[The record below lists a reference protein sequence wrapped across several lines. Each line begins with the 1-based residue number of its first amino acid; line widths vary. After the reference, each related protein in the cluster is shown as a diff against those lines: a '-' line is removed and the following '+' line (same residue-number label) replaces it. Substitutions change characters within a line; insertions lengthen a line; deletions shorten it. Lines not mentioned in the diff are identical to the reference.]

1 MPVRKDASGRRYVEV
16 EAEVPGT
23 PEEVWQAIATGPG
36 ISSWFVPSRVEERVG
51 GVASSNFGPG
61 MESTATI
68 TAWEPPRRF
77 ALESK
82 DDMGPGS
89 PPIATEWTVESRAGG
104 TCIVRV
110 VHSWFADSDDW
121 DNQIEGVE
129 QGWPSFFRILRI
141 ALTHYRG
148 LPGGAFQA
156 MAMSASSVP
165 QVWSNVM
172 TELGFV
178 DAVEAQYVPSKKA
191 GLPLAGRVERVGQPE
206 YPELLLKLD
215 EPAPGTAH
223 LFAMSMGGQTCLS
236 LRVYLYGER
245 AAAIAARE
253 EPRWQAWMQER
264 FPAAGDANMA
274 ESPGVTAQ

>member
-1 MPVRKDASGRRYVEV
+1 
-16 EAEVPGT
+16 
-23 PEEVWQAIATGPG
+23 
-36 ISSWFVPSRVEERVG
+36 
-51 GVASSNFGPG
+51 

-89 PPIATEWTVESRAGG
+89 PPIASEWTVESRTGS

-110 VHSWFADSDDW
+110 VHSWFADGDDW
-121 DNQIEGVE
+121 DNQVEGLE

-148 LPGGAFQA
+148 LPSGALQA
-156 MAMSASSVP
+156 MAMSASPVP
-165 QVWSNVM
+165 QVWSTVI

-178 DAVEAQYVPSKKA
+178 HAAETQYLKSQA
-191 GLPLAGRVERVGQPE
+191 SGLPLAGRVERVGRPE
-206 YPELLLKLD
+206 DPELLLKLD

-236 LRVYLYGER
+236 LRAYFYGDQ
-245 AAAIAARE
+245 AAAVAARE
-253 EPRWQAWMQER
+253 EPRWQAWIQER
-264 FPAAGDANMA
+264 FPAAGDADMA